1 MKLYS
6 NNYTLKTIST
16 HKTIFKNTNI
26 SNSNVP
32 TIITKIKFK
41 NIPDIRVASA
51 ASVRRPGALRAAPPA
66 KPGSRAGAARG
77 ASVRAAGGAGG
88 RRRGAARGRRRG
100 RSGRAAAL
108 GERARAVLMGRT
120 LPPVETAVGAY
131 RRIIRHL
138 PPFQPAVRPGPP

>member
-41 NIPDIRVASA
+41 NIPEIRVASA
-51 ASVRRPGALRAAPPA
+51 ASVRRPGASRAAGKA
-66 KPGSRAGAARG
+66 RLACGIRAWGGRARGRRGGLAAAREERPG
-77 ASVRAAGGAGG
+77 GGAGGAGG
-88 RRRGAARGRRRG
+88 RRGW
-100 RSGRAAAL
+100 RAAAWAE
-108 GERARAVLMGRT
+108 GAVFNTRT
-120 LPPVETAVGAY
+120 LPPVETAVGSY
-131 RRIIRHL
+131 RRIIR
-138 PPFQPAVRPGPP
+138 R

>member
-16 HKTIFKNTNI
+16 HKTILKNTNI

-41 NIPDIRVASA
+41 NIPEIRVASA
-51 ASVRRPGALRAAPPA
+51 GSVRRPGALRAAPSGFA
-66 KPGSRAGAARG
+66 AGKARLACGNRAWGGRARGRRGGRAAARG
-77 ASVRAAGGAGG
+77 SARAGGSAGGAV
-88 RRRGAARGRRRG
+88 GRRRG

-108 GERARAVLMGRT
+108 GDAHAV
-120 LPPVETAVGAY
+120 
-131 RRIIRHL
+131 
-138 PPFQPAVRPGPP
+138 